1 MNRKR
6 VHILV
11 FAFMLAVSYSSF
23 HNPYTAGYIDSL
35 KESAEMVSGQKEPL
49 YQEIKEKA
57 AQYNEEPVDAR
68 VDRVWKAIPGY
79 NGKKVD
85 ITKSFRKMKK
95 LGSFDEKQLV
105 FKEIPPEVTLKD
117 LPPAPVYKGNEEKK
131 MVSFLINVAW
141 GNEYIPDML
150 KTLKENNIEATFFL
164 EGRWVKK
171 HPELAKMIAEAGH
184 ETGNHSYT
192 HADFKQISAAGARA
206 ELEKANGA
214 IKAAT
219 GQTPVWFAPPGGSF
233 RDEIVTIAAEQN
245 MGTVLWSVD
254 TIDWKKPAPQVIIQR
269 IKSKVHPGAMI
280 LMHPTASTALA
291 LDQMI
296 KMLKAEGYGISTVS
310 DLLSEKRYDPDR

>member
-1 MNRKR
+1 MNRKMI
-6 VHILV
+6 HIIV
-11 FAFMLAVSYSSF
+11 FVLILAVSYSSF
-23 HNPYTAGYIDSL
+23 QNPYTAGYIDSL
-35 KESAEMVSGQKEPL
+35 KESAEMVSGQKDPL

-57 AQYNEEPVDAR
+57 PEFNEKPIDAR

-85 ITKSFRKMKK
+85 IAKSFKKMKK
-95 LGSFDEKQLV
+95 DGVFDEQKLV
-105 FKEIPPEVTLKD
+105 FKEIPPEITLKD

-150 KTLKENNIEATFFL
+150 KTLKEYNIEATFFL

-171 HPELAKMIAEAGH
+171 YPELAKMIGEAGH
-184 ETGNHSYT
+184 EAGNHSHT
-192 HADFKQISAAGARA
+192 HADFKVISAAGARA
-206 ELEKANGA
+206 EMEQANEA

-219 GQTPVWFAPPGGSF
+219 GQTPVWFAPPGGSY
-233 RDEIVTIAAEQN
+233 RDEIVKIAAEQD

-254 TIDWKKPAPQVIIQR
+254 TVDWKKPAPQVILQR
-269 IKSKVHPGAMI
+269 INSKVHPGAMI

-291 LDQMI
+291 LEPMI
-296 KMLKAEGYGISTVS
+296 KKLKAQGYSISTVS
-310 DLLSEKRYDPDR
+310 ALLNEKRHEAR